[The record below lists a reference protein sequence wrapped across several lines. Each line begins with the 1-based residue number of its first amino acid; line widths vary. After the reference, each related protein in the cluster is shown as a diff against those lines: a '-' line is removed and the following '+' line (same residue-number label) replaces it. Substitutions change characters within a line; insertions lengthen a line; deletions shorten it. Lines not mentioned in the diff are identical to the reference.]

1 MTTLPTSL
9 QTRWPSLPYV
19 LPFVV
24 FVVFL
29 VLQQYSPLPVAV
41 DYPLRIVLLAA
52 VMWYFSRPVIDLR
65 TSHTLATVLLGIA
78 VFVIWVAPDV
88 LFPHYREHWLFQN
101 SVLGHLNNKVPPEL
115 LTSPVVLWSRIVRA
129 VVIVPILEEL
139 FWRAWLMRWIISP
152 RFQDIPLGTYSPVAF
167 WVTAALFASEHGSYW
182 EVGLIAG
189 IAYNWWM
196 IRTKSLGDC
205 ILAHAVTNACLCGYV
220 VATKHWEYWN

>member
-29 VLQQYSPLPVAV
+29 VMQQYSPLPVAV

>member
-1 MTTLPTSL
+1 MPTSL

>member
-1 MTTLPTSL
+1 MPTSL

-29 VLQQYSPLPVAV
+29 VMQQYSPLPVAV

>member
-1 MTTLPTSL
+1 
-9 QTRWPSLPYV
+9 
-19 LPFVV
+19 
-24 FVVFL
+24 
-29 VLQQYSPLPVAV
+29 
-41 DYPLRIVLLAA
+41 
-52 VMWYFSRPVIDLR
+52 
-65 TSHTLATVLLGIA
+65 
-78 VFVIWVAPDV
+78 

>member
-1 MTTLPTSL
+1 LPTSL

>member
-1 MTTLPTSL
+1 
-9 QTRWPSLPYV
+9 
-19 LPFVV
+19 
-24 FVVFL
+24 

>member
-1 MTTLPTSL
+1 LPTSL

-29 VLQQYSPLPVAV
+29 VMQQYSPLPVAV

>member
-1 MTTLPTSL
+1 LTTLPTSL